1 MFGNHFLSW
10 EYFIFNFHVPD
21 TNGIAHYL
29 AFLMLPW
36 RHMTLISTEAHIY
49 SYRRLFLK
57 EEDTGIHKVCLLASI
72 IVEVS
77 SSLGVPVLE
86 L

>member
-21 TNGIAHYL
+21 TNGTAHYL

-49 SYRRLFLK
+49 SSRRLFLK
-57 EEDTGIHKVCLLASI
+57 EEDTVYIKSVFWPAS
-72 IVEVS
+72 
-77 SSLGVPVLE
+77 LWRYPAL
-86 L
+86 